1 MENLN
6 SFITDM
12 LVGAGI
18 DAGGIEIN
26 PIYGG
31 GNNRVVSV
39 QTNAGKYLAK
49 TYYSHPSDTRNRLAA
64 EYAFLSYAC
73 KIRLECVPK
82 PIFCDQKNNIGLYE
96 FVEGRKLESLELTQK
111 HIMAAASFIKGLNAR
126 QDRDQTLPVASEGCF
141 SIERHF
147 FIINERLNR
156 LRNLP
161 VVSELDRKV
170 ISFVDEI
177 ENAWKSI
184 KNKITSSDGSI
195 SRELDAED
203 RCISPSDFG
212 FHNALLKGSEDICFI
227 DFEYAGWDDPAKMV
241 GDFFL
246 QPAVPVSLK
255 YLDIFISEALDYSKN
270 KAELA
275 KRARLL
281 FPVFKIKWCCLM
293 LNEFLPDAAIRRR
306 FANPTLDPEQS
317 KLIQLKKAQTFFN
330 SNEA

>member
-1 MENLN
+1 MENLK
-6 SFITDM
+6 SSLADM

-18 DAGGIEIN
+18 DSDGIEIN

-39 QTNAGKYLAK
+39 QTKAGKYLAK

-64 EYAFLSYAC
+64 EYAFLSYALN
-73 KIRLECVPK
+73 IGLDCVPK
-82 PIFCDQKNNIGLYE
+82 PIFCDQKNNIGLYD
-96 FVEGRKLESLELTQK
+96 FVEGRKLRNSELTQQ
-111 HIMAAASFIKGLNAR
+111 HIMEAASFIKGLNDR
-126 QDRDQTLPVASEGCF
+126 QDRDQTLPTASEGCF

-147 FIINERLNR
+147 SIIDERLNR
-156 LRNLP
+156 LRHLP
-161 VVSELDRKV
+161 VESELDRKV
-170 ISFVDEI
+170 ISFVKEI

-184 KNKITSSDGSI
+184 KDEISSGDGSI
-195 SRELDAED
+195 SKELNAKD

-212 FHNALLKGSEDICFI
+212 FHNALLKNSGEVCFI

-255 YLDIFISEALDYSKN
+255 YLDVFISEALGYSEN